1 VETRKTQPRR
11 RPSARGRNSS
21 ATGKAMNVG
30 QLMNRDVETCR
41 VDDTLAVAAR
51 KMWDRDIGCL
61 PVLGRNGYL
70 ACVVTDRD
78 VCMAGY
84 TQGRPLNEIPV
95 SVAMSRQ
102 LHTCREEDAL
112 IEAEEIMRAKQVR
125 RLPVLSAQG
134 GLVGMISLSDL
145 VRALERPSEGRRRR
159 LSAEE
164 VSATLAAV
172 CEPRS
177 FGDVAASA

>member
-1 VETRKTQPRR
+1 
-11 RPSARGRNSS
+11 
-21 ATGKAMNVG
+21 
-30 QLMNRDVETCR
+30 MNREVETCR

-70 ACVVTDRD
+70 AGVVTDRD
-78 VCMAGY
+78 ICMAGY
-84 TQGRPLNEIPV
+84 TQGRPFGEIPI

-102 LHTCREEDAL
+102 LHTCREDDAL
-112 IEAEEIMRAKQVR
+112 MGAEEIMRAKQVR
-125 RLPVLSAQG
+125 RLPVLNAQG
-134 GLVGMISLSDL
+134 GLVGIISLSDL
-145 VRALERPSEGRRRR
+145 VRALEPPSERRRGK

-172 CEPRS
+172 VEPRS
-177 FGDVAASA
+177 LGDLAASA